1 MYQLVQ
7 RDFLFSHCCCNTSQ
21 SFKHIKFL
29 LARKYAWQLSCFV
42 YAQYKVCLCFPTLHK
57 VKVTVFFHYKVAL
70 GNKKKSVVPLYSM
83 FLMQE
88 RSVEVGSIFF
98 VFQRHVRIGFM
109 LIFQTKEVL
118 WWYRFTCSLLLLRV
132 DVFIVNVIQQWGR
145 YSSIQL
151 SNSISNMPGGKE
163 YLVLFELCFCN
174 LRFKFRFLDVP
185 LDIEYKLIIVS
196 NFLHLVPKP
205 SANKPAVVTLGYFHD
220 HRRLYQRKVQSCTMF
235 YW

>member
-1 MYQLVQ
+1 MLNIKCVCVFQLFI
-7 RDFLFSHCCCNTSQ
+7 RLRLRYFSI
-21 SFKHIKFL
+21 IKL
-29 LARKYAWQLSCFV
+29 LLEI
-42 YAQYKVCLCFPTLHK
+42 
-57 VKVTVFFHYKVAL
+57 
-70 GNKKKSVVPLYSM
+70 KKKSVVPLYSM

-196 NFLHLVPKP
+196 NFLHLVPKR